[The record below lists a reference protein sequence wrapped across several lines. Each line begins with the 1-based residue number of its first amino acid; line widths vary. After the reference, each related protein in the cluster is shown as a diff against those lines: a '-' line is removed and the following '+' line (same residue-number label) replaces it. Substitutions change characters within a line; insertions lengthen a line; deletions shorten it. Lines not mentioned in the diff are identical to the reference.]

1 MAENGNGRPGLSK
14 AARILLLVVVYYAVV
29 LIVGIWVREVVPHT
43 TQIPQTSLDNIFGV
57 VPDQGVVTKKGI
69 LPAPLDEFT
78 LAMTAALAMIGG
90 VVLMLPVIWIYTLTR
105 AKRGYSQSV
114 VHMLLIMPL
123 VVAGV
128 VVVVKYSVALA
139 FSLAGVVAAVR
150 FRNTLEDSK
159 DAVYV
164 FLAAA
169 IGLSAATA
177 LPVAFLVSVLFN
189 LLIVVL
195 WYTDLGH
202 APVELE
208 GRVAERRL
216 ERSRQM
222 RKTGTFVAKV
232 DETLLE
238 GLTAEQLEGVARR
251 AWRRAREHEAEI
263 VEEPKKTEGRLR
275 VRSPNLQKTRDAIES
290 RLDDMVKKWKLEAV
304 STESDGT
311 GVVEYDVT
319 LKKKEGPDALLAF
332 VRATAP
338 EVIDVELN

>member
-14 AARILLLVVVYYAVV
+14 AARILLFVTLYYVVILV
-29 LIVGIWVREVVPHT
+29 LGIWIRRLVPHT
-43 TQIPQTSLDNIFGV
+43 TLIPQTSLDNIFGGAA
-57 VPDQGVVTKKGI
+57 DQVLTKKGFI
-69 LPAPLDEFT
+69 PAQEDQST
-78 LAMTAALAMIGG
+78 LAITAAMAMIAS
-90 VVLMLPVIWIYTLTR
+90 VALIMPVIWLYTLMR

-114 VHMLLIMPL
+114 VHMLVIMPL

-164 FLAAA
+164 FLASA
-169 IGLSAATA
+169 IGLAAATD
-177 LPVAFLVSVLFN
+177 LPVAFVVSVMFN
-189 LLIVVL
+189 IVAVAL
-195 WYTDLGH
+195 WYTDFGH

-216 ERSRQM
+216 QRSREM

-238 GLTAEQLEGVARR
+238 GLTSEQLEGVARR

-275 VRSPNLQKTRDAIES
+275 VRSTNLQRTRDAIES

-319 LKKKEGPDALLAF
+319 LKKKEGPDALLSF

>member
-14 AARILLLVVVYYAVV
+14 AARILLLVGLYYVVV
-29 LIVGIWVREVVPHT
+29 LLVGYSIRRVVPHT
-43 TQIPQTSLDNIFGV
+43 TLIPQTSLDNIFGV
-57 VPDQGVVTKKGI
+57 ADQGVVTKKGLI
-69 LPAPLDEFT
+69 PNPLDQST
-78 LAMTAALAMIGG
+78 LAVTAALAMIGS
-90 VVLMLPVIWIYTLTR
+90 VLLVLPVIWVYTLTR

-114 VHMLLIMPL
+114 VHMLVILPL

-128 VVVVKYSVALA
+128 VVLVKYSTALA
-139 FSLAGVVAAVR
+139 FSLAGIVAAVR

-164 FLAAA
+164 FLASG
-169 IGLSAATA
+169 IGLAAATD
-177 LPVAFLVSVLFN
+177 LPVAAVISILFN
-189 LLIVVL
+189 IVIVTL
-195 WYTDLGH
+195 WYTDFGH

-216 ERSRQM
+216 ERSRQL

-251 AWRRAREHEAEI
+251 AWRRARENEAEI
-263 VEEPKKTEGRLR
+263 VEEPTKTEGRLK
-275 VRSPNLQKTRDAIES
+275 VRSPHLQRTRDAIES
-290 RLDDMVKKWKLEAV
+290 RLDDIVKKWKLEAV
-304 STESDGT
+304 STESDGS
-311 GVVEYDVT
+311 GVVEYNVT
-319 LKKKEGPDALLAF
+319 LKKKEGPDALKAF

-338 EVIDVELN
+338 EVTDVSLN